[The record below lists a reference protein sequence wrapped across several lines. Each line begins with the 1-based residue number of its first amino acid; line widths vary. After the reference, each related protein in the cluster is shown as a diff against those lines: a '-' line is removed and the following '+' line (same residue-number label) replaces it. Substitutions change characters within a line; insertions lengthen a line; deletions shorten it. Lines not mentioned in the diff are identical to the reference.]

1 MLYRGCE
8 VKKMDQFSVGLS
20 DDELQRRIDENP
32 NEPWRPDFI
41 AAIGHKRND
50 YWVKKIIDQ
59 VCDGDFWSE
68 GAGTARGRPNRE
80 VILDERMYL

>member
-1 MLYRGCE
+1 
-8 VKKMDQFSVGLS
+8 MDQFSVGLS

-59 VCDGDFWSE
+59 VLKDQKVSCSDVED
-68 GAGTARGRPNRE
+68 
-80 VILDERMYL
+80 L